1 MISTA
6 MLNSNRM
13 VLMAAAAMDIQGD
26 DDEDLKKIMT
36 QNNICWPV
44 FSPVHPHQPDI
55 FGHRIRIS
63 KHSDGAE

>member
-1 MISTA
+1 

-55 FGHRIRIS
+55 FGIGLGYQSIAMARNEWS
-63 KHSDGAE
+63 